1 MESMPG
7 KILIV
12 DDNKSVLD
20 ALKLFL
26 EDYFGV
32 IMTAGNPNR
41 IPQLMAQENYDII
54 LLDMNFSAGKMTGN
68 EGFYWLKEI
77 LRIDPLAV
85 VVHITAY
92 GDIEM
97 AVRAIKEGAT
107 DFVLKPWDN
116 YKLLVTLQSAY
127 QLRKSRIEVK
137 KLKQNQKHLSESLN
151 NDFSLIRGPSASMEK
166 IYQSIPR
173 IAKSD
178 ANVLITGENGTG
190 KEVIAREIHKQSDR
204 RDEIFMRVDLGSLN
218 ESLFESELFG
228 HVKGAFTDAKED
240 RIGKIE
246 SASGGTLFLDEIGNL
261 SLAMQSKLLSVLQ
274 NKEICPLG
282 SNKIIAVDVRFV
294 FATNKDLEK
303 LIEVNAFR
311 EDLFYRINTVQ
322 LTLPPLRARIE
333 DIPVLIGFFLDVY
346 RTKYARPLLRIQ
358 ENAIKALQEYPW
370 PGNIRELQHSVEK
383 AVILS
388 TSELL
393 QAADFFLDKRIV
405 PPVSEPRTFKSLEE
419 AERHTILA
427 VLERNKGNLS
437 KTAKELRIGRQTLYN
452 KLKKYTI

>member
-1 MESMPG
+1 
-7 KILIV
+7 
-12 DDNKSVLD
+12 
-20 ALKLFL
+20 
-26 EDYFGV
+26 
-32 IMTAGNPNR
+32 
-41 IPQLMAQENYDII
+41 
-54 LLDMNFSAGKMTGN
+54 
-68 EGFYWLKEI
+68 
-77 LRIDPLAV
+77 
-85 VVHITAY
+85 
-92 GDIEM
+92 M

-127 QLRKSRIEVK
+127 KLRKSRIEVK
-137 KLKQNQKHLSESLN
+137 KLKQNQKHLSDSLN

-173 IAKSD
+173 IAQSD

-218 ESLFESELFG
+218 ENLFESELFG

-303 LIEVNAFR
+303 LIEMNAFR

-322 LTLPPLRARIE
+322 LMLPPLRARID

-383 AVILS
+383 AVIS
-388 TSELL
+388 SSSKLL
-393 QAADFFLDKRIV
+393 QTADFFLDKRIV
-405 PPVSEPRTFKSLEE
+405 PPVSEPKTFKSLEE

-427 VLERNKGNLS
+427 VLERNRGNLS
-437 KTAKELRIGRQTLYN
+437 KTAKDLRIGRQTLYN